1 MNSFNKFFE
10 ESNEEIILETKE
22 ADENA
27 DIKVDNDYIYEID
40 VYNNLLGDLPL
51 FMQNNPRIQAQ
62 YLKMARHLIDL
73 KNRSKEKAENLEEI
87 EDYPDMK
94 KIYNQEFN
102 VSWII
107 PIVLDKKK
115 IYKKLD
121 INNDVDNSVMDQ
133 YVETASNSGIQY
145 ENFLDE
151 LKQEIQYID
160 EFQRDKLVFPS
171 FKKLVFDIDSPY
183 IIKKDLSK
191 KDIGYQVYLN
201 QATQLFRYFNSD
213 NKFWQTYTG
222 LGPEQFSYEL
232 YDEDGK
238 RIGSKIAQI
247 LTGEYVNIVGFLV
260 FGMDN
265 QTTILDLLEGAPW
278 CDRIRMIGEATAIRK
293 NDRAVVVMKNHGLQN
308 GDKIMIEGSNSIPS
322 IDGEYVD
329 IQIINADEFMVPVN
343 ISDGKEG
350 TFCRVL
356 QCQN

>member
-27 DIKVDNDYIYEID
+27 DIKVDDDYIYEID

-51 FMQNNPRIQAQ
+51 FMQNNPRIQSQ

-73 KNRSKEKAENLEEI
+73 KNRSKDVADNLEEI

-121 INNDVDNSVMDQ
+121 INNDVDNSVMEQ

-160 EFQRDKLVFPS
+160 EFQRDKLAFPS

-191 KDIGYQVYLN
+191 KDIGYQIYLN

-222 LGPEQFSYEL
+222 LG
-232 YDEDGK
+232 
-238 RIGSKIAQI
+238 
-247 LTGEYVNIVGFLV
+247 
-260 FGMDN
+260 
-265 QTTILDLLEGAPW
+265 
-278 CDRIRMIGEATAIRK
+278 
-293 NDRAVVVMKNHGLQN
+293 QN
-308 GDKIMIEGSNSIPS
+308 NFPM
-322 IDGEYVD
+322 
-329 IQIINADEFMVPVN
+329 
-343 ISDGKEG
+343 
-350 TFCRVL
+350 TL
-356 QCQN
+356 